1 QYCDTGRDRIDQNNH
16 DLKGRAMRLF
26 GTPQW
31 GSDIVEYQLALYGL
45 DYEFVQTGNL
55 FETLGAHDALT
66 EANPLRQIP
75 TLILDDGT
83 VMTESA
89 AITLLL
95 ADITGDDR
103 LVPAAGT
110 PERADFLR
118 WLVFLVANIYPT
130 YTFVDLPE
138 RFVEVEAAQAP
149 FREAVHAYARKLYGQ
164 VEGAIAGP
172 WFLGDRFSALDV
184 YMCVMSRWTPRR
196 DWHRENC
203 PKIARI
209 AEAVDALP
217 ELKALVART

>member
-1 QYCDTGRDRIDQNNH
+1 
-16 DLKGRAMRLF
+16 MRLY
-26 GTPQW
+26 GMPLW

-45 DYEFVQTGNL
+45 DYDYVQTGNL
-55 FETLGAHDALT
+55 FDTLDVSDALT

-95 ADITGDDR
+95 ADITGSDR
-103 LVPAAGT
+103 LVPPAGA
-110 PERADFLR
+110 PERPDFLR

-130 YTFVDLPE
+130 YTFVDVPE
-138 RFVEVEAAQAP
+138 RFVEVEEAQAP
-149 FREAVHAYARKLYGQ
+149 FKAAVHAYARKLYGQ
-164 VEGAIAGP
+164 VEAAIVGP

-196 DWHRENC
+196 DWHRENS

-209 AEAVDALP
+209 AEAVDAMP
-217 ELKALVART
+217 GLKALVART